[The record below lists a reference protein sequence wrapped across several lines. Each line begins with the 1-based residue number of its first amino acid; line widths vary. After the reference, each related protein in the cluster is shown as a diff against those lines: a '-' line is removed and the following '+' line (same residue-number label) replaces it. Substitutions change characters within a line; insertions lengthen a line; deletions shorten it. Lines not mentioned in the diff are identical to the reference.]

1 MLLGSNLL
9 NWCNHTSTVR
19 ADALHITS
27 SPAPNATDLSSL
39 SIRAVNFTTDQ
50 LFSRSTV
57 PVVKP
62 NERSPVDEKTAES
75 ESPHTQVETS
85 TFNIHTDGTSQSPGG
100 TLSLGF
106 DDGSITPIN
115 ATETSLFNFLNA
127 TMNTSAEPGFLE
139 ASATAEPSETSINPP
154 EPQDQQFN
162 TTSGDKDQ
170 QKEKELKW
178 SWED

>member
-1 MLLGSNLL
+1 M
-9 NWCNHTSTVR
+9 
-19 ADALHITS
+19 
-27 SPAPNATDLSSL
+27 
-39 SIRAVNFTTDQ
+39 NFTTDQ
-50 LFSRSTV
+50 LFSRATV

-62 NERSPVDEKTAES
+62 NERSPFDEKTAES
-75 ESPHTQVETS
+75 SAAESPHTQVETS
-85 TFNIHTDGTSQSPGG
+85 TFNIQTDGTSQSPGG

-115 ATETSLFNFLNA
+115 ATETSLFDFLNA
-127 TMNTSAEPGFLE
+127 TMNASAEPGFLE

-154 EPQDQQFN
+154 ELQRQQFN

-170 QKEKELKW
+170 QKQKELKW